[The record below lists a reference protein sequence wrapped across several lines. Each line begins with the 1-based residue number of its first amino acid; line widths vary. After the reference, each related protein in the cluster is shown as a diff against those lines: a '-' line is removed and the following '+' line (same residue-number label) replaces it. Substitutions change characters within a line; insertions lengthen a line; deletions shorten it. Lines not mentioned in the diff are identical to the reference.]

1 MKRNIVSLFLF
12 ITISASGQNMPDWE
26 NPAVIGINKEEYHAT
41 LTLPSGKSKC
51 EEIVSLDGIWKFN
64 WSPQPDIRPVDFY
77 KNDFSVANWD
87 DIVVPGNWQMQGYGM
102 PIYSNWTYPFKKD
115 QPRVMSEPPKE
126 YFSYKNRNPVGSY
139 VTTFQIPP
147 GERDKRYY
155 LHFAGVESAMYVW
168 VNGEKVGYSQNSM
181 SPAEF
186 DVTSYVKPGE
196 NRLAVEVY
204 RWSDGSYLE
213 DQDMWRL
220 SGIFR
225 SVDLW
230 IRPQILLQYS
240 QPVITQ

>member
-87 DIVVPGNWQMQGYGM
+87 DIVVTGNWQMQGYGM

-139 VTTFQIPP
+139 VTTFQIPQ
-147 GERDKRYY
+147 EKETSDITCILR
-155 LHFAGVESAMYVW
+155 VW
-168 VNGEKVGYSQNSM
+168 
-181 SPAEF
+181 
-186 DVTSYVKPGE
+186 
-196 NRLAVEVY
+196 NRLCMCGLTERKLATV
-204 RWSDGSYLE
+204 R
-213 DQDMWRL
+213 
-220 SGIFR
+220 
-225 SVDLW
+225 
-230 IRPQILLQYS
+230 ILCHLLNLMS
-240 QPVITQ
+240 HRM